1 MTRRYRRKSSGSNI
15 ISDTAFIGSR
25 SPWWGALL
33 FGIVTFVALYFV
45 VSSWLAS
52 KLAENEG
59 SFFYQVLEQ
68 LMGRRIHWFQWV
80 GIATGLIGLF
90 YAVRNYLVAN
100 RADYKERHLVSLLA
114 RMIGRG
120 LD

>member
-1 MTRRYRRKSSGSNI
+1 
-15 ISDTAFIGSR
+15 
-25 SPWWGALL
+25 
-33 FGIVTFVALYFV
+33 
-45 VSSWLAS
+45 
-52 KLAENEG
+52 
-59 SFFYQVLEQ
+59 
-68 LMGRRIHWFQWV
+68 MGRRIHWFQWV

-100 RADYKERHLVSLLA
+100 RADYKERRLVSLLA